1 MLMYENSETY
11 NILSNQNY
19 LTPSR
24 YISGRIVEY
33 DIRSANISILRT
45 KNIISEDEYI
55 NLYNMPKKQREIE
68 IGLKIKN
75 DSSIYESI
83 KEGIKEARL
92 ELGKSNIINPDS
104 IVRIA
109 NDAVYINSN
118 IDLKNTK
125 FGNYVEFRKKSAYNI
140 MIQLYN
146 IIIFLAFLPDGNL
159 DIDVKGLGE
168 ENIKLHED
176 YILYTIIST
185 IVIKERSGTIAA
197 ISYLTDICEKYI
209 HYNLPVGYY
218 REFNS
223 ESSYRLKYTIPG
235 NTVNMTRMPGY
246 NLGINN
252 VSEYDKNSLDINYN
266 YSVLRELWSILIEF
280 YNIGR

>member
-125 FGNYVEFRKKSAYNI
+125 FGNYVEFRKKSTYNI

-176 YILYTIIST
+176 CILYTIIST

>member
-68 IGLKIKN
+68 IGLRIKN

-140 MIQLYN
+140 MTQLYN
-146 IIIFLAFLPDGNL
+146 IIIFLTFLPDGNF

-168 ENIKLHED
+168 ENIKLHES

-197 ISYLTDICEKYI
+197 INYLTNICEKYI

-235 NTVNMTRMPGY
+235 NAVNMTKMPGY

-252 VSEYDKNSLDINYN
+252 VSEYDKKSLDINYN
-266 YSVLRELWSILIEF
+266 YSILRELWSILIEF